1 MKLKIG
7 DLIEENNNL
16 VKEIDGMDCE
26 NDITF
31 YSKLSRYKELQNMIK
46 LNTRA
51 EKQKEVSEIR
61 YSITKNKEEILET
74 FNNRCE
80 VCNFNFKEV
89 LVVHHIL
96 PISDGGTNE
105 LENLSVLCPTC
116 HAIVHKLMSN
126 NKQNKGWD
134 EFEMFTNWAEENIPQ
149 TKISKLIS
157 LSYGQRGLK

>member
-1 MKLKIG
+1 MFSTER
-7 DLIEENNNL
+7 LIKENNTL
-16 VKEIDGMDCE
+16 VEEIDSINE
-26 NDITF
+26 NDVEF
-31 YSKLSRYKELQNMIK
+31 SKKYYRYLELQRMIK
-46 LNTRA
+46 LNRRA
-51 EKQKEVSEIR
+51 DKQKEISEKR
-61 YSITKNKEEILET
+61 NFITKNKEEILEI

-96 PISDGGTNE
+96 PVSDGGTNE

-134 EFEMFTNWAEENIPQ
+134 EFKMFTNWAEENIPQ

-157 LSYGQRGLK
+157 LSYGQRELK